1 MVAGY
6 TGGQHDAPTYR
17 NIQDHTQAL
26 LIEYNPKEISLIQI
40 LAAWRDNDYPW
51 EEPESVQYRS
61 ALFLTHPPTQLP
73 VAMNFLARLA
83 RSKTHRTLHVDVE
96 PVTKFYRAEEYLQ
109 NYMDKQAE
117 AAEEAWMAWRNRK
130 SRTGLFAI
138 PE

>member
-1 MVAGY
+1 
-6 TGGQHDAPTYR
+6 
-17 NIQDHTQAL
+17 L
-26 LIEYNPKEISLIQI
+26 FIEYNPKEISLMQI

-61 ALFLTHPPTQLP
+61 ALFLTDPVTQWTVTL
-73 VAMNFLARLA
+73 NFLQRLA
-83 RSKTHRTLHVDVE
+83 RSQPHRKLHVDVE
-96 PVTKFYRAEEYLQ
+96 PVTTFYQAEDYLQ

-117 AAEEAWMAWRNRK
+117 AAEQAWVAWRNRK